1 MTTIKKD
8 PVDVVIVGFGWTGAI
23 MGMEMTDAGLSVVAL
38 ERGKNEIPI
47 LTLPIHE
54 LPMN

>member
-1 MTTIKKD
+1 MTTIKKE

-38 ERGKNEIPI
+38 ERGENAIPI
-47 LTLPIHE
+47 LILPI
-54 LPMN
+54 LASLMN